1 MLTELVA
8 FVPVAAVVICTPG
21 PDIALTIRTAR
32 AGGRAAGILT
42 TAGVAIGQGVW
53 TVAASL
59 GRTSLLRASAPAFL
73 ALKAAGAVYLV
84 CLGVR
89 LAAEQR

>member
-1 MLTELVA
+1 VDA
-8 FVPVAAVVICTPG
+8 AASRSKASHPV
-21 PDIALTIRTAR
+21 R
-32 AGGRAAGILT
+32 AGERTAGILT
-42 TAGVAIGQGVW
+42 AAGVAIGQGVW

-89 LAAEQR
+89 LAAGQR

>member
-1 MLTELVA
+1 MDAAASRSKASHPVIPRRLT
-8 FVPVAAVVICTPG
+8 
-21 PDIALTIRTAR
+21 
-32 AGGRAAGILT
+32 
-42 TAGVAIGQGVW
+42 GVAIGQGVW

-84 CLGVR
+84 FLGVR
-89 LAAEQR
+89 LVAGQR